1 MPTKL
6 KIERKPH
13 WHGSKGVP
21 ELDDYIRY
29 VLEALKEIQEKY
41 THCSEQEKEDLMDIM
56 NIGV

>member
-21 ELDDYIRY
+21 ELDDYIRF
-29 VLEALKEIQEKY
+29 VLEIFEEMQEKFKK
-41 THCSEQEKEDLMDIM
+41 CSD
-56 NIGV
+56 